1 MYTEALRKKK
11 LNLKIGRDKIEK
23 YVIDFLKEQIQL
35 VDIGSPTGRPA
46 VDCTDSQNPM
56 TSQNAPG

>member
-11 LNLKIGRDKIEK
+11 LYLKIGRDKIEK

-35 VDIGSPTGRPA
+35 VDIGSPTAQTPKIL
-46 VDCTDSQNPM
+46 P
-56 TSQNAPG
+56 